1 MYLESDS
8 LRVSYSIELGFRVQ
22 GKSDSVQFYRK
33 GPPCQLVAS
42 EWHRSALNCTKNAG
56 QIAVPRGNLSAAFSL
71 LLFVALHP
79 QVQPLAHLV
88 EEVGAAVVLAA
99 FHVRIGVIAMT
110 LLDFQSERRIEK
122 SDQLVNRRFALV
134 DAMQLLQPVNQLD
147 QLHDR
152 SRPAMRSFRV

>member
-56 QIAVPRGNLSAAFSL
+56 QIIVPHGNLSAAFSL
-71 LLFVALHP
+71 LL
-79 QVQPLAHLV
+79 
-88 EEVGAAVVLAA
+88 
-99 FHVRIGVIAMT
+99 VIAHSS
-110 LLDFQSERRIEK
+110 LIEIRYFRRLKFPKK
-122 SDQLVNRRFALV
+122 SD
-134 DAMQLLQPVNQLD
+134 
-147 QLHDR
+147 
-152 SRPAMRSFRV
+152 